1 MFGTH
6 SKRHHIASFAVISI
20 FIFWLSLCILA
31 QIKSEKKKKKK
42 KKYLSSF
49 NAPLVPDLV
58 FYCLI
63 YVP

>member
-20 FIFWLSLCILA
+20 FIFRLSLCILA
-31 QIKSEKKKKKK
+31 QIKSEKK

-58 FYCLI
+58 FYCFI